1 LVVAFPFVSAFTL
14 HVVPFDV
21 TFVAFT
27 VVLRLCALR
36 CHVAFVT
43 FALVR
48 FITFPLPTPVAFGYV
63 AVTFVVVSVVRSRWL
78 ALKKRF
84 GLRLPNVLPFVTVTF
99 CAFPVATGLRLP
111 LLFHGWF
118 TFAFAVTALQQPDI
132 VGYVYVVLV
141 VG

>member
-1 LVVAFPFVSAFTL
+1 MLR
-14 HVVPFDV
+14 
-21 TFVAFT
+21 FVAFT
-27 VVLRLCALR
+27 VVLRLFALR
-36 CHVAFVT
+36 CHVDLFT
-43 FALVR
+43 ITLVR
-48 FITFPLPTPVAFGYV
+48 FVTVPLPTPVAVGCCGYV
-63 AVTFVVVSVVRSRWL
+63 CNVSVVRSRWL